1 MNETLNNINMNVL
14 GVFILASCAT
24 YSTVSSTIGLSK
36 LGKFLGNQFANDLP
50 SGYTNG
56 SQTAQLNII
65 GAEHRV
71 NEK

>member
-24 YSTVSSTIGLSK
+24 YSTVSSTIGLS
-36 LGKFLGNQFANDLP
+36 KFLGNQFANDLP